1 MVQMT
6 VQVSEKLAHRLR
18 PIASW
23 LPTVLELSLVGFKT
37 VAAATAS
44 EVVRFLEG
52 GPTAR
57 EILDYHASEESQQRL
72 QRLLALSAAG
82 LLGEAERQELGERD
96 EIEHIVVVLKAQAVQ
111 HLKQTA

>member
-6 VQVSEKLAHRLR
+6 VQVSEKLADRLR

-23 LPTVLELSLVGFKT
+23 LPTVLELSFIGFKT
-37 VAAATAS
+37 IAAATAS

-52 GPTAR
+52 GPTAT

-72 QRLLALSAAG
+72 RRLLTLSAAG
-82 LLGEAERQELGERD
+82 LLGEAERQEIDERE
-96 EIEHIVVVLKAQAVQ
+96 EIEHIVVMLKAQAAE